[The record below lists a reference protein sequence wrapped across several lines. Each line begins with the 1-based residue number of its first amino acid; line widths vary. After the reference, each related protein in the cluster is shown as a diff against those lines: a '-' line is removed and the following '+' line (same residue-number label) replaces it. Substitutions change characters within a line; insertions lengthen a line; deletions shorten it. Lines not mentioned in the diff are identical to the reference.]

1 MSRPASSSA
10 CRPVVRLAR
19 ELMLCL
25 GAVGAVA
32 FPCGRAWATPPSAL
46 VEPTTL
52 PDFAV
57 LEAQGA
63 RIGAIRIV
71 NRNIFDP
78 TDPAEDQLLFRVAN
92 ALHVRTRA
100 GVIASALL
108 FRQGDPL
115 SASRIEE
122 TERLLRGT
130 RFFHDVRIRPVAL
143 RDGVVDIEVETRDA
157 WTLDLGAS
165 AGRSGGANSH
175 SLSLQEYNLLG
186 TGISLGF
193 GRFSNV
199 DRSGSEFQVS
209 ADRAFGTWTSV
220 VFGQASNDDGRR
232 RVLRI
237 VRPFHALDAR
247 WSAGFSASL
256 DNRIDPVYQA
266 GELVAEYRRREN
278 LGEIFGGWS
287 TGLVDGWV
295 RRVSVGL
302 QVRDD
307 AWAAEPGRVAPP
319 QLPPDATLA
328 GPFLRV
334 ELLEDRFEKTSNINQ
349 IGRSEFLPMGLAASA
364 QLGRSAGVFGADRD
378 AWLYQGSVSRGFE
391 PRWRHRLL
399 ASAAISGRLADGR
412 IERQRLGGHAQY
424 YLPHHHRR
432 LFYAAL
438 SADLLTHPAPL
449 DTLLL
454 GGDNGLRGFPLR
466 YLSGDRRVLLTLE
479 ERFYTDPYWF
489 QLFRVGGAAFLDVGR
504 AWGGDPVTLSDRGW
518 VANAGVGL
526 RIFNVRA
533 AFSNVVH
540 LDVAVP
546 LRPSDGISRVQF
558 LVRTRASF

>member
-1 MSRPASSSA
+1 MNREPLS
-10 CRPVVRLAR
+10 LAR
-19 ELMLCL
+19 CPVSRALRGLVFGIGTTMA
-25 GAVGAVA
+25 GAVPGGEIAL
-32 FPCGRAWATPPSAL
+32 GPPAGQ
-46 VEPTTL
+46 VELAGL
-52 PDFAV
+52 PDFAQ
-57 LEAQGA
+57 LEALGA

-71 NRNIFDP
+71 NRNIFD
-78 TDPAEDQLLFRVAN
+78 TTNPAEDKLLFRAAN
-92 ALHVRTRA
+92 ALHPRTRA
-100 GVIASALL
+100 RVIEAALL
-108 FRQGDPL
+108 FRSGDAV

-130 RFFHDVRIRPVAL
+130 RYLYEVRIRPIAL

-157 WTLDLGAS
+157 WTLDLGVGL
-165 AGRSGGANSH
+165 GRSGGANS
-175 SLSLQEYNLLG
+175 SSVSLQEYNLLG
-186 TGISLGF
+186 SGIALGI

-209 ADRAFGTWTSV
+209 TDRAFGTWTAIA
-220 VFGQASNDDGRR
+220 FGQASNDDGRR
-232 RVLRI
+232 QVLRV

-256 DNRIDPVYQA
+256 DNRIDPVYRA
-266 GELVAEYRRREN
+266 GQLVAEYRRREN
-278 LGEIFGGWS
+278 LGEVFGGWS
-287 TGLVDGWV
+287 SGLVDGRV
-295 RRVSVGL
+295 RRVSIGL
-302 QVRDD
+302 QARDD
-307 AWAAEPGRVAPP
+307 AWAPEPGRVAPP
-319 QLPPDATLA
+319 SLPADATLA
-328 GPFLRV
+328 GPFVRL
-334 ELLEDRFEKTSNINQ
+334 ELIEDRFEKTSNLNQ

-378 AWLYQGSVSRGFE
+378 AWLYQGAVSRGFE

-399 ASAAISGRLADGR
+399 ASASISGRLSEGR
-412 IERQRLGGHAQY
+412 VERQRLGAQAQY
-424 YLPHHHRR
+424 YLPHDHRR

-454 GGDNGLRGFPLR
+454 GGDNGLRGYPLR

-489 QLFRVGGAAFLDVGR
+489 QLFRVGAAAFLDVGR

-518 VANAGVGL
+518 VANAGIGL

-540 LDVAVP
+540 LDIAVP
-546 LRPSDGISRVQF
+546 LMPADGISRVQF